1 MGRPTPRDLT
11 ILLVSGSVREGSTN
25 TSALRTVQ
33 ELLPEGVTGTLYDG
47 LAGLPHFNPD
57 DDHDP
62 LPAPV
67 EHLRAAITD
76 ADALLFCTPEYA
88 GDMPG
93 VLKNMLEWTVG
104 GVEIE
109 GKPTGW
115 INVSAAPG
123 AAAGTHAMLRTV
135 VDYTGGEIV
144 EGACAHVPVR
154 RDAVEGG
161 LVRDPAARTAMTA
174 ALTALVARA
183 AERVAAEAGPAVAA
197 AD

>member
-1 MGRPTPRDLT
+1 MGLPTPRDLT

-25 TSALRTVQ
+25 TSALHTVQ
-33 ELLPEGVTGTLYDG
+33 ELLPEGVTGILYDG
-47 LAGLPHFNPD
+47 LGALPHFNPD
-57 DDHDP
+57 DDRDP

-67 EHLRAAITD
+67 VRLRTAIAE

-93 VLKNMLEWTVG
+93 ALKNMLEWTVG

-135 VDYTGGEIV
+135 VGYTGGEIV
-144 EGACAHVPVR
+144 EDACAHIPVH

-161 LVRDPAARTAMTA
+161 LVRDTDTRTAMA
-174 ALTALVARA
+174 APLTALVSRAA
-183 AERVAAEAGPAVAA
+183 AERVAADAATADAG
-197 AD
+197 